1 MFEPS
6 KPCWCT
12 RPPSFCNYLEHD
24 LCPQYAAFPFTL
36 RLYKCQDQTCIKP
49 ARKFAYEVLH
59 GASFLWRIMRSAL
72 ICTIIMDFAASQM
85 QPVNSLVIRSVN
97 FMNRVN
103 CFVKDFETGM
113 VYVRTGANITHFDEN
128 LNFLGTTLAQELT
141 QNGTAHFTSRLTSP
155 RYSCLTAD
163 LANNAAA
170 IDNTTFNAIPMHEKV
185 NCSDRMGNNILYK
198 FPMGNY
204 TVYIVRSENGDTEL
218 WYNMPNDCSTEFVIK
233 LLCKVPRFA
242 GGSLTF
248 TEVTAALYV
257 QRIIPSSSLYVTYV
271 LQKNATSSDKTRLS
285 VVCEYRPTGDNNFNQ
300 SWQQVGASKPF
311 TSRGEKLYNMTVDG
325 DEVLLVQQREQIKI
339 IWLPLFNNTAPAQS
353 LLDSDF
359 GRNESSDSRDK
370 KVSIITAMTPN
381 GNRSEIYV
389 GTESMI
395 ALLNV
400 NKCAQYVNCS
410 VCLMAA
416 DAPCGWC
423 PATNRST
430 SALPRHGFEVKTYS
444 STAPYRLDQG
454 SLLDQRLLLSPYSVL
469 DKLHR
474 TTCRTPSC
482 SQVDEGL
489 LCSVIQTCKLR
500 NKTST
505 KELWLESITTSNER
519 CVNPFQ
525 SLMQPTRNP
534 QFLRKLSGTSA
545 TASGFIQNDPR
556 ITLNS
561 KTTVLHTQKPL
572 PHYKPGAT
580 KPKESMDH
588 IILVTLIIVLIVLS
602 SLIVVYLV
610 KYLRVRKE
618 NRVIVQRFQGKYPE
632 CMGTKSCSRIL
643 DILRSRS
650 VLIQYQYSKYQVQR
664 HNSQDSEDEEVALPV
679 TVVP

>member
-339 IWLPLFNNTAPAQS
+339 QIWLPLFNNTAPAQS

-389 GTESMI
+389 GTESMGF
-395 ALLNV
+395 AD
-400 NKCAQYVNCS
+400 CS
-410 VCLMAA
+410 VECEQMR
-416 DAPCGWC
+416 
-423 PATNRST
+423 TIR
-430 SALPRHGFEVKTYS
+430 
-444 STAPYRLDQG
+444 Q
-454 SLLDQRLLLSPYSVL
+454 LLSL
-469 DKLHR
+469 FDGR
-474 TTCRTPSC
+474 
-482 SQVDEGL
+482 
-489 LCSVIQTCKLR
+489 
-500 NKTST
+500 
-505 KELWLESITTSNER
+505 
-519 CVNPFQ
+519 
-525 SLMQPTRNP
+525 
-534 QFLRKLSGTSA
+534 
-545 TASGFIQNDPR
+545 
-556 ITLNS
+556 
-561 KTTVLHTQKPL
+561 
-572 PHYKPGAT
+572 
-580 KPKESMDH
+580 
-588 IILVTLIIVLIVLS
+588 
-602 SLIVVYLV
+602 
-610 KYLRVRKE
+610 
-618 NRVIVQRFQGKYPE
+618 
-632 CMGTKSCSRIL
+632 
-643 DILRSRS
+643 
-650 VLIQYQYSKYQVQR
+650 
-664 HNSQDSEDEEVALPV
+664 
-679 TVVP
+679 